1 MPAFVLTKLSMQPQR
16 LTNLSQT
23 DIAPLLPLPI
33 IAEPA
38 GSTPVNS
45 DAQLQQRYPPAALEQ
60 VLALLHDCD
69 TSYM

>member
-1 MPAFVLTKLSMQPQR
+1 MQPQR

-23 DIAPLLPLPI
+23 DITPLLPLPVV
-33 IAEPA
+33 AEPA
-38 GSTPVNS
+38 GSTPLYS
-45 DAQLQQRYPPAALEQ
+45 DPQVQQRYQPAVLEQ